1 MRAAP
6 TGLRWRSLIEHACI
20 PWTKGNNYECARN
33 IPASI
38 VGTVR
43 SERKGKTLWRI
54 DRRECRCIEN
64 PYTTKYCNVR
74 RECEWGIREGGQGRE
89 AKPIGRSKAEK
100 GSEQTI
106 APIPIPSPT
115 PQTIHTETRGSQDLG
130 SFWNWVWHRLEA
142 ILTSPGQNCGIK
154 IMFLV
159 KLLGVLVL
167 DIAWVKMG
175 SHSLGNILHLV
186 QQVTWGCVCT
196 WWLEVCQCEPYL

>member
-1 MRAAP
+1 MCTQHSGKHRRDCQEWEE
-6 TGLRWRSLIEHACI
+6 G
-20 PWTKGNNYECARN
+20 KD
-33 IPASI
+33 I
-38 VGTVR
+38 V
-43 SERKGKTLWRI
+43 E

-154 IMFLV
+154 MVFSM
-159 KLLGVLVL
+159 KFLGVLVL
-167 DIAWVKMG
+167 DIFWVKMG
-175 SHSLGNILHLV
+175 SHSLGHILL
-186 QQVTWGCVCT
+186 
-196 WWLEVCQCEPYL
+196 LCQTLGPPPHPRRWTTCNWRSCRGAAADPQASSPSGAAASAHQSYKSNKAFGN